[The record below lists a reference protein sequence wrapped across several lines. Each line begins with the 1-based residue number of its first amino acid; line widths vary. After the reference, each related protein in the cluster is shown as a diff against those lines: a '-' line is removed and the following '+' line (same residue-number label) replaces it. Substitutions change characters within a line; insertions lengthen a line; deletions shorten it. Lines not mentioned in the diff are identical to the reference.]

1 MSGSE
6 DILQFVLNQQ
16 SSLDYAW
23 EWRSFD
29 GGDGFILNFPFSA
42 SLLFGALKAISGG
55 HIDCLNIIISR
66 GLDATYNDFLLLKE
80 STATKNIDIFRL
92 MLSISSDRNP
102 IPIIVMKDI
111 LLLAIKHDNVPL
123 VDHLLSLKIKYGL
136 KFEIHLSSAIITK
149 NKEIFDLI
157 IQRLPSSGINSKI
170 LSEAAFAGNP
180 EILIALLKLSS
191 TELVFSSLPSCISNP
206 KYNYLVQPITSA
218 LELNSEIITRALV
231 LSVKVQS

>member
-1 MSGSE
+1 MLNRPRRYSLNAPQAVVVAAMSGSE

-29 GGDGFILNFPFSA
+29 GGDGFMLNFGSDPFSA

-92 MLSISSDRNP
+92 M
-102 IPIIVMKDI
+102 
-111 LLLAIKHDNVPL
+111 VPFP
-123 VDHLLSLKIKYGL
+123 VI
-136 KFEIHLSSAIITK
+136 EIR
-149 NKEIFDLI
+149 F
-157 IQRLPSSGINSKI
+157 R
-170 LSEAAFAGNP
+170 F
-180 EILIALLKLSS
+180 
-191 TELVFSSLPSCISNP
+191 
-206 KYNYLVQPITSA
+206 
-218 LELNSEIITRALV
+218 
-231 LSVKVQS
+231 